1 MLRDKAYVTWWSSW
15 RSWQW
20 FLFKCLKS
28 FLQILPRTIPWGAVS
43 LPSSEIPVWYFSALT
58 DEFVAEKPL
67 LKTVTFQGDV
77 AAFWSWLLDSFLWY
91 IYLLSNLL
99 MSSRILFHM
108 LIDAVSE
115 VWWLH
120 LFLKKKLGATPVLV
134 WTCWD
139 GTASAGGVRSAV
151 SYWVYPWTGIEE
163 LGFSFGSA
171 PDFSGWLHWHQFLS
185 LWFNFRYLTMQ
196 FALEK

>member
-1 MLRDKAYVTWWSSW
+1 MIKHVTWRSSW

-20 FLFKCLKS
+20 FLFKGLKS
-28 FLQILPRTIPWGAVS
+28 FLQILPGTILWGAVS
-43 LPSSEIPVWYFSALT
+43 LPSSQYDISQPWQMNLWRKSHCWKLLLSKVTLAAL
-58 DEFVAEKPL
+58 
-67 LKTVTFQGDV
+67 
-77 AAFWSWLLDSFLWY
+77 WSWLLDSFFWY

-99 MSSRILFHM
+99 MTSRILFHM